1 VVHRATAKASEL
13 TRDELREGGALL
25 RQFVREHRPPVV
37 AIAGITAFRT
47 AFGIPKAVMGEQPDG
62 FEGFRLW
69 VVPNPSG
76 LNAHET
82 TETLGIAY
90 SEPAVAAG
98 VITGQSTLG
107 APE

>member
-13 TRDELREGGALL
+13 TKDELREGGALL
-25 RQFVREHRPPVV
+25 RQFVREHRPTVV

-47 AFGIPKAVMGEQPDG
+47 AFGIPKCVMGEQPDG
-62 FEGFRLW
+62 FEGARLW

-90 SEPAVAAG
+90 SEPALAAG